1 MKRLLVFIVT
11 VATAFS
17 YAKAQSVAKELQAD
31 VNRAAGMFYALPIGK
46 MPKDTPAP
54 AGKKPFYINH
64 YGCPGSYYLDK
75 KEYYDETFATL
86 TKADSLGKLTKLGKD
101 VLRRIQLLYQ
111 DAHNREGELTQVGAR
126 QSRDMVK
133 QLIERYPDMFTTD
146 GYYSVRSIVE
156 NRSIMTMQ
164 EGLLQLSA
172 MRQPIVI
179 RSKASMQELKFMDPT
194 DDLLTSQRLDS
205 VTRIHY
211 NRFVSLNSSD
221 NRLMQSLFND
231 PYYVVSNIDAA
242 KLSLQLFIL
251 AGNVQHANIDKK
263 ITLWNIF
270 TPEEIH
276 QHWRKQNAWHYINYG
291 GCTLNG
297 GYQAYLQRTV
307 LRNMIHM
314 GDSVVKRV
322 NPLMHLR
329 YTREHVIMS
338 LACIMELD
346 NCGLHT
352 DNLDSL
358 EAYGWANYRIAP
370 LGGSIAMIHYR
381 TNPSDTDVLVKVLL
395 NGQEARLP
403 IKSDCAPYY
412 HWNDVKRYYLRK
424 LYRYENRR
432 FNFKKK

>member
-1 MKRLLVFIVT
+1 MKKLLVFIVT

-17 YAKAQSVAKELQAD
+17 CIKAQSVVKELQAD

-46 MPKDTPAP
+46 MPKDTPPP